1 MNVFQ
6 VFTLNIFKSI
16 LKHSQVFFIKSNHF
30 SKLVLLTS
38 EREFR
43 QGISFSLSSFLVSKL
58 RAESL
63 VSSVFDVAALL
74 KG

>member
-16 LKHSQVFFIKSNHF
+16 LKHSRVFFIKSMLKNSF
-30 SKLVLLTS
+30 LKVVAITLVNPYFTS

-43 QGISFSLSSFLVSKL
+43 QELAFLFLSFLVSKL

-63 VSSVFDVAALL
+63 V
-74 KG
+74 